1 MFSDRIR
8 RLTRTVGF
16 RLTVLNTALFGLLG
30 VVLLGLA
37 YLMLHEAV
45 GTRER
50 DQIEFRFT
58 QFSDQY
64 RRAGLTGVIDLCMLR
79 RGRPQKAFFVRVTD
93 AQNNTI
99 FLRDPE
105 DWTEFTA
112 SRLHHPARASVNE
125 KVWLRLHSKDNYF
138 LEVASSRF
146 PDGTILQVGKTSED
160 ARDLLSRFRYFAILA
175 VGFLIPIGFIGA
187 AYLSM
192 RLLRPVRQLSETVV
206 GILKTGSFAARVP
219 SRQTGDEL
227 DELIGLFNAL
237 LSRIG
242 SLVRAMKDSLD
253 NVAHDLRTPMTRLRN
268 VAHAT
273 LEKEADLTMTREALV
288 ECVEESERVMT
299 MLNTLMDIAEAENG
313 LLRIKR
319 TQVQVASMLGDVV
332 DLYQAVADDEGIAI
346 SLEASG
352 MTILNG
358 DPILL
363 RRAFANLLDNAIKYT
378 PPGGKISVRAF
389 RQGDDVMISIKD
401 SGIGVPLDDLPKI
414 WERLY
419 RGDKSRSK
427 RGLGLGLSSS
437 RQSSM
442 PTAAKLVRRVQS
454 GREAPSATV
463 ADQRSGRICG

>member
-1 MFSDRIR
+1 K
-8 RLTRTVGF
+8 
-16 RLTVLNTALFGLLG
+16 
-30 VVLLGLA
+30 
-37 YLMLHEAV
+37 
-45 GTRER
+45 
-50 DQIEFRFT
+50 
-58 QFSDQY
+58 
-64 RRAGLTGVIDLCMLR
+64 LR
-79 RGRPQKAFFVRVTD
+79 RGRPQKAFYVRVTD
-93 AQNNTI
+93 AQNNTA
-99 FLRDPE
+99 FLRDPDE
-105 DWTEFTA
+105 WVEFSPSLLRHPENTA
-112 SRLHHPARASVNE
+112 ENE
-125 KVWLRLHSKDNYF
+125 KAWLRLHSRDGYF

-175 VGFLIPIGFIGA
+175 VSFLIPIGFIGA

-273 LEKEADLTMTREALV
+273 LEKDADLPTTREALV

-319 TQVQVASMLGDVV
+319 TQVPVAAMLGDIV
-332 DLYQAVADDEGIAI
+332 DLYQAVADEEGVTI
-346 SLEASG
+346 SMEASDIT
-352 MTILNG
+352 MVNG
-358 DPILL
+358 DAVLL
-363 RRAFANLLDNAIKYT
+363 RRAIANLIDNAIKYT
-378 PPGGKISVRAF
+378 PSGGKVAVCAF
-389 RQGDDVMISIKD
+389 RQGENVMISVKD
-401 SGIGVPLDDLPKI
+401 SGIGVSLDDLPRI

-427 RGLGLGLSSS
+427 RGLGLGLSF
-437 RQSSM
+437 
-442 PTAAKLVRRVQS
+442 VRAIIHAHGGHVSAESTTGKGSTFRVQLPIN
-454 GREAPSATV
+454 APETKESPSVASAPAV
-463 ADQRSGRICG
+463 D